1 MSQVTTPLPNPE
13 ADLISVI
20 RKTLAQAP
28 EPLSANALRGELPK
42 PYRSPVD
49 QLKEILTAMV
59 QRREIHEA
67 TRYRNSRRF
76 WARDFNEYAKGEI
89 VAAVSQQP
97 LTRNKLKT
105 TLKVKG
111 VNDELR
117 RSLVKELLSARRVY
131 ELPAITGQSKM
142 LSSSPCD
149 PRPYVERAVNR
160 FVKGE
165 LKKLAEKLKK
175 VDVPP
180 TEVTAVA
187 AALLTQMS
195 EDDAQPSSAPSP
207 SSTSH
212 ETSAIAASTSS
223 QQSAPTDRVDLLL
236 KAMGEIEPRAPQGA
250 MVGVPELRQR
260 LAEAFPT
267 STDFDALVWDL
278 VGQEILAVHRH
289 GSAMTEPDRLRQQYL
304 QDNHGN
310 FFHTVSVRVVS

>member
-1 MSQVTTPLPNPE
+1 MSQVTNPPSQPD

-20 RKTLAQAP
+20 HKTLAQAP
-28 EPLSANALRGELPK
+28 EPLSANALRGQLPK
-42 PYRSPVD
+42 PYRKPVEE
-49 QLKEILTAMV
+49 LTEILTVMV

-67 TRYRNSRRF
+67 TRYRSSRRF

-111 VNDELR
+111 VSEELR
-117 RSLVKELLSARRVY
+117 RSLIKELLAAGRVY
-131 ELPAITGQSKM
+131 ELPAITGQTKL

-149 PRPYVERAVNR
+149 PRPYVQWAVNR

-175 VDVPP
+175 VDVSP

-187 AALLTQMS
+187 AALLTQIS

-212 ETSAIAASTSS
+212 KTSANAASTSS
-223 QQSAPTDRVDLLL
+223 HEPPHTDRVDMLL
-236 KAMGEIEPRAPQGA
+236 KAMREIEPRAPQGA

-260 LAEAFPT
+260 LAEAYP
-267 STDFDALVWDL
+267 
-278 VGQEILAVHRH
+278 QQHR
-289 GSAMTEPDRLRQQYL
+289 
-304 QDNHGN
+304 
-310 FFHTVSVRVVS
+310 F

>member
-1 MSQVTTPLPNPE
+1 MSQVTTPPPQFD

-28 EPLSANALRGELPK
+28 EPLSANALCGQLPK
-42 PYRSPVD
+42 PYRKPVD
-49 QLKEILTAMV
+49 QLKKILTAMV

-97 LTRNKLKT
+97 LTRSKLKT
-105 TLKVKG
+105 ALKVKG
-111 VNDELR
+111 VNEELR
-117 RSLVKELLSARRVY
+117 RLLIKELLSAGQVY
-131 ELPAITGQSKM
+131 ELPAITGRSKM
-142 LSSSPCD
+142 LSSGPCD

-175 VDVPP
+175 VNIPP
-180 TEVTAVA
+180 TELAAVA
-187 AALLTQMS
+187 ATLLTQMS
-195 EDDAQPSSAPSP
+195 EDDAQPNSAPSP
-207 SSTSH
+207 SSTSG
-212 ETSAIAASTSS
+212 ETSTTAAPTLP
-223 QQSAPTDRVDLLL
+223 QQSPSNDRRDVLL

-267 STDFDALVWDL
+267 GTDFDALVWEL
-278 VGQEILAVHRH
+278 VGQQVLAVHRH
-289 GSAMTEPDRLRQQYL
+289 GSAMTEPDGLRQQYL
-304 QDNHGN
+304 QDDHGN